1 MLNSE
6 QILAVLWK
14 RRLTVILTFLVTMA
28 GVAAVTFSLPKVY
41 STTSFVVVNSKATGS
56 AFEATQVNQVVLKTY
71 SELLGTRNLAEVVS
85 PTLPPACAQT
95 PVALQHSVAVQAVSQ
110 SKLLE
115 ITAEGSSPE
124 CAQTI
129 ANNYA
134 QTFINR
140 AGDLGGDAGSST
152 TLKLAAPATLVTAPV
167 RPKPKL
173 YLIIGALLAL
183 AAGAGMALLRQRLD
197 QRLEIDETTTEIFG
211 LPVIG
216 RIPEP
221 SSSRVR
227 SLVRFGGGD
236 DGWSGLQEAFRLV
249 LANLSFVNLGQ
260 RPASIAVVSAG
271 PGEGKTTTCTT
282 LGRVATEIGL
292 DVALVDADLRNPSL
306 TGHLEPDRRGAGLS
320 NFLVQSTPAPIADFV
335 TDFPDST
342 LHLVPSG
349 PMPPNPV
356 ALLSSKALADFD
368 RRAKR
373 VYDFVIYDTP
383 PLSVAAD
390 ASLVAARAEGV
401 VLVLDARKTRRPTAL
416 KAVDQL
422 QRAKTTILGVV
433 INRVPDSGDTSY
445 RYYGSG
451 NGARAELGTPEPET
465 VDPESI
471 EPLPAPPP
479 IEYQPRA

>member
-14 RRLTVILTFLVTMA
+14 RRVTVLLTFALTL
-28 GVAAVTFSLPKVY
+28 AAIAVVTFSLPKVY
-41 STTSFVVVNSKATGS
+41 STTSYVLVNSKAGGS
-56 AFEATQVNQVVLKTY
+56 AFEATQVNQVALKTY
-71 SELLGTRNLAEVVS
+71 SELLQTRNVANLVAKD
-85 PTLPPACAQT
+85 LPGECRETA
-95 PVALQHSVAVQAVSQ
+95 VALQGGVAVQAVAQSQ
-110 SKLLE
+110 LLE
-115 ITAEGSSPE
+115 ITAEGKSPA
-124 CAQTI
+124 CAQTV
-129 ANNYA
+129 ANTYA
-134 QTFINR
+134 QSFIAHISQL
-140 AGDLGGDAGSST
+140 AGKTAT
-152 TLKLAAPATLVTAPV
+152 TTTVSLAEPAALISAPV

-197 QRLEIDETTTEIFG
+197 QRLEIDETTTEVLG

-221 SSSRVR
+221 PGKRMRTLLR
-227 SLVRFGGGD
+227 SEGD
-236 DGWSGLQEAFRLV
+236 GEDTRGLDEAFRLV

-271 PGEGKTTTCTT
+271 PGEGKTTCCES
-282 LGRVATEIGL
+282 LGRAANENGL
-292 DVALVDADLRNPSL
+292 DVALVDGDLRNPSL
-306 TGHLEPDRRGAGLS
+306 TERLDPSRRGAGLS
-320 NFLVQSTPAPIADFV
+320 NFLVQSTPAPIGDFI

-373 VYDFVIYDTP
+373 VFELVIYDTP

-390 ASLVAARAEGV
+390 ASLISARAEGV
-401 VLVLDARKTRRPTAL
+401 VLVLDARKTRRPSAL

-433 INRVPDSGDTSY
+433 INRVPDAGDTSY

-451 NGARAELGTPEPET
+451 KGNGRGELPDVEPARE
-465 VDPESI
+465 VI

-479 IEYQPRA
+479 IEYQPGA

>member
-14 RRLTVILTFLVTMA
+14 RRLTVLITFLVTMA
-28 GVAAVTFSLPKVY
+28 AIAAVTLSLPKVY
-41 STTSFVVVNSKATGS
+41 STTSYILVNTKATGS
-56 AFEATQVNQVVLKTY
+56 AFEATQVNQNALKTY
-71 SELLGTRNLAEVVS
+71 SELLQTRNVANLVAHD
-85 PTLPPACAQT
+85 LPSGCRLS
-95 PVALQHSVAVQAVSQ
+95 PVALQGGVAVQAVAQSQ
-110 SKLLE
+110 LLE
-115 ITAEGSSPE
+115 VTAEGSSPG

-129 ANNYA
+129 ANTYA
-134 QTFINR
+134 RAFI
-140 AGDLGGDAGSST
+140 GHISDLTGQAAST
-152 TLKLAAPATLVTAPV
+152 TTVSLAEPAALIAAPV

-197 QRLEIDETTTEIFG
+197 QRLEIDETTTEILG

-221 SSSRVR
+221 SGKRMR
-227 SLVRFGGGD
+227 SLLRSEEEGEGTR
-236 DGWSGLQEAFRLV
+236 GLEEAFRLV

-260 RPASIAVVSAG
+260 RPASVAVVSAG
-271 PGEGKTTTCTT
+271 PGEGKTTCCES
-282 LGRVATEIGL
+282 LGRAATENGL
-292 DVALVDADLRNPSL
+292 DVALVDGDLRNPSL
-306 TGHLEPDRRGAGLS
+306 TERLDPSRRGAGLS
-320 NFLVQSTPAPIADFV
+320 NFLVQSTPAPIGDFV

-373 VYDFVIYDTP
+373 VFELVIYDTP

-390 ASLVAARAEGV
+390 ASLISSRAEGV
-401 VLVLDARKTRRPTAL
+401 VLVLDARKTRRPSAV

-422 QRAKTTILGVV
+422 QRAKTNVLGVV
-433 INRVPDSGDTSY
+433 INRVPDSGDANY
-445 RYYGSG
+445 RYYGSSKE
-451 NGARAELGTPEPET
+451 NGREPLAEVQPPPEA
-465 VDPESI
+465 I

-479 IEYQPRA
+479 IEYQPGA